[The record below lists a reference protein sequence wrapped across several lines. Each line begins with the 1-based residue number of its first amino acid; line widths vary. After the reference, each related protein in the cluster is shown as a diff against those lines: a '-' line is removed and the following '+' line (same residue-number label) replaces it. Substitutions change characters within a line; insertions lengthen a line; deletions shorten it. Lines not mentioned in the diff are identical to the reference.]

1 MQNTGLP
8 ATTSIKLRFSRC
20 GVVIKSRRLK
30 RNEKNLKEEDAQ
42 KWILREVTD
51 EVDGGRFL
59 AILGPSGSGKTTL
72 LSLLTLSLSTGAP
85 SGVVTLNGHPLNS
98 SILEQCCAFMPQES
112 NLWPFL
118 TCREVLS
125 YAADFYMSDSA
136 AEKKDEVDRTL
147 KHLGLEGC
155 ANTLCGNRFVKG
167 LSGGQKRRLSLGLA
181 LIKKPL
187 VLFLDEPTSGLDST
201 SATWIVDFL
210 KKLSKDEGIAVVC
223 TIHQPSTAIFQKF
236 DSMLLLSNGRSA
248 YSGLAE
254 QAVPYFQQTF
264 GRAMPKDYSAA
275 EFVLDF
281 INSDFGEEGKKE
293 EVERVL
299 EAWDQRYIEEHAAM
313 AHERTPLPERRQ
325 KSASFRS
332 QILVH
337 LRRQSL
343 LSLRDPILYVSRV
356 VIFVV
361 CCIFFA
367 WVYADARFRNQDQ
380 VNPLSSSE
388 SGLGCSARA
397 CLLSLP
403 GSTEST
409 SLLVTCAAPVP
420 GAGGQ
425 PGVPVHVG
433 HGGADVH
440 GRHRRLRLQ
449 PGAHRAAPRDQGRH
463 VLGPLLRHRQRHPPD
478 PLHAPPRHVGPRH
491 RPVLHLQLPRPALRL
506 RAARLQPVALGV

>member
-332 QILVH
+332 QVPPAPPFRGTPHDGSQRAPPADPGPPAEAVAAVVARPHPLREPRRH
-337 LRRQSL
+337 LRRL
-343 LSLRDPILYVSRV
+343 LHLLRVGVR
-356 VIFVV
+356 
-361 CCIFFA
+361 
-367 WVYADARFRNQDQ
+367 
-380 VNPLSSSE
+380 
-388 SGLGCSARA
+388 GRA
-397 CLLSLP
+397 
-403 GSTEST
+403 
-409 SLLVTCAAPVP
+409 VP
-420 GAGGQ
+420 Q
-425 PGVPVHVG
+425 PG
-433 HGGADVH
+433 
-440 GRHRRLRLQ
+440 
-449 PGAHRAAPRDQGRH
+449 PG
-463 VLGPLLRHRQRHPPD
+463 
-478 PLHAPPRHVGPRH
+478 
-491 RPVLHLQLPRPALRL
+491 
-506 RAARLQPVALGV
+506 

>member
-332 QILVH
+332 QVPPAPPFRGTPHDGSQRAPPADPGPPAEAVAAVVARPHPLREPRRH
-337 LRRQSL
+337 LRRL
-343 LSLRDPILYVSRV
+343 LHLLRVGVR
-356 VIFVV
+356 
-361 CCIFFA
+361 
-367 WVYADARFRNQDQ
+367 
-380 VNPLSSSE
+380 
-388 SGLGCSARA
+388 GRA
-397 CLLSLP
+397 VPQP
-403 GSTEST
+403 G
-409 SLLVTCAAPVP
+409 P
-420 GAGGQ
+420 GGQ